1 MNKSAIAVAFALC
14 LMNSPA
20 LSRAPPRSG
29 ITTCEGRIEVS
40 QYSNPGWYR
49 IDDCSFEGNTRAGKA
64 ILDACGV
71 GSPCRIRAYGV
82 REPDFYVKRVISVQR
97 IGEKDLSEIP
107 EQYRGTWILYFGHED
122 SERANNTKENRMPV
136 GSKGIGWL
144 KGLCDVT
151 GVKTNDE
158 TAIVEQSCAGRGK
171 VTELWAL
178 RKLNGAEMLI
188 VATIGGSSPAVTP
201 KISLYV
207 RDVESRLQ

>member
-1 MNKSAIAVAFALC
+1 
-14 LMNSPA
+14 
-20 LSRAPPRSG
+20 
-29 ITTCEGRIEVS
+29 
-40 QYSNPGWYR
+40 
-49 IDDCSFEGNTRAGKA
+49 
-64 ILDACGV
+64 
-71 GSPCRIRAYGV
+71 
-82 REPDFYVKRVISVQR
+82 
-97 IGEKDLSEIP
+97 
-107 EQYRGTWILYFGHED
+107 
-122 SERANNTKENRMPV
+122 MPV

-158 TAIVEQSCAGRGK
+158 TTIVEQSCAGRGK